1 MEAGFIINSVKT
13 PVVQRQNYVMHLE
26 FFAGMHWFHADVTKW
41 NKEVKKQYLEDL
53 NLLQYLVGT
62 PLVALVEEDNTKLA
76 KFGKATGWQ
85 QEQPFKGS
93 DNEQYYIWSRSL

>member
-1 MEAGFIINSVKT
+1 M
-13 PVVQRQNYVMHLE
+13 YLE
-26 FFAGMHWFHADVTKW
+26 FFAGMHWFHTDVFKW
-41 NKEVKKQYLEDL
+41 NKEVKTKFLEDL

-76 KFGKATGWQ
+76 KFGKATGWKL
-85 QEQPFKGS
+85 EQPFKGS